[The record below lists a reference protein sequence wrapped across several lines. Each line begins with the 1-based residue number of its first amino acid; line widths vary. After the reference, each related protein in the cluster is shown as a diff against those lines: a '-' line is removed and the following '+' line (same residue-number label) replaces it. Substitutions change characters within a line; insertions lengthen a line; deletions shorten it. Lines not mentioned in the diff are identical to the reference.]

1 MEDRAFQRELRHKR
15 IRKKI
20 EGTKDRPRMS
30 VFRSKK
36 HMYVQLI
43 DDHEGRTLVS
53 VSTLEKD
60 LKGAKELKTCEGAK
74 RIGELIAERAKAKGI
89 EKVVFDRGGY
99 LFHGRIKS
107 MADAAREKGL
117 KF

>member
-1 MEDRAFQRELRHKR
+1 MQDKEFRRRLRHQR

-20 EGTKDRPRMS
+20 VGTSERPRMS

-43 DDHEGRTLVS
+43 DDLEGKTLVS

-60 LKGAKELKTCEGAK
+60 LKGIKGLATCEGAK
-74 RIGELIAERAKAKGI
+74 RIGELIAERAMAKGI
-89 EKVVFDRGGY
+89 KKVVFDRGGY